1 MEPRCILVVDDDDGI
16 RTMLADLFREE
27 GYEVKTAVDGRQ
39 ALEYVRRDNFDVV
52 LLDMAMPVMDGW
64 QLARVLDDSAIDVPL
79 VAMTAARSS
88 AVLAKEVRAAAYL
101 TKPFDIDTV
110 LSTVER
116 VVQSN
121 EEKRG

>member
-1 MEPRCILVVDDDDGI
+1 VKPRCILVVDDDEGI

-27 GYEVKTAVDGRQ
+27 GYDVTTAVDGRQ

-64 QLARVLDDSAIDVPL
+64 QLARVLDDSAIHVPL

-88 AVLAKEVRAAAYL
+88 TVLAKEVRAAAYL

-110 LSTVER
+110 LSTVDQ
-116 VVQSN
+116 VVQTSA
-121 EEKRG
+121 EKRG

>member
-1 MEPRCILVVDDDDGI
+1 
-16 RTMLADLFREE
+16 MLADLFREE
-27 GYEVKTAVDGRQ
+27 GYAVTTAVDGRQ
-39 ALEYVRRDNFDVV
+39 ALECVRRDNYDVV

-64 QLARVLDDSAIDVPL
+64 QLARVLDDSAINVPL

-110 LSTVER
+110 LSTVEQ

-121 EEKRG
+121 VEKPG